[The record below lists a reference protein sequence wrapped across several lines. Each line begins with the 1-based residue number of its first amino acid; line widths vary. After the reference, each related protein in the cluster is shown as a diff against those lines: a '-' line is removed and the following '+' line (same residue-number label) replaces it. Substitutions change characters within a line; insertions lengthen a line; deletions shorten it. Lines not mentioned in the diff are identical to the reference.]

1 MKKLFLI
8 LFCMVSL
15 SAFAQPRFGIRPHAD
30 KSGKT
35 VDYAYLTPEY
45 VDTLKLVPNAYETII
60 VGAQLAG
67 DQVVTIN
74 STYAKPGD
82 KLYIVFKADGNI
94 RTLTFSTGFQQLV
107 LKYIGQF
114 NSTTLYP
121 NISVWPNERAL
132 LTFMYD
138 GTDWLE
144 MTEVYDINN
153 D

>member
-1 MKKLFLI
+1 MKKFIYIALTVFISMGAL
-8 LFCMVSL
+8 
-15 SAFAQPRFGIRPHAD
+15 AQTPTPRFGTRPHAD

-35 VDYAYLTPEY
+35 VDYAYLTPDY
-45 VDTLKLVPNAYETII
+45 VDTLNLVPNAYETII

-114 NSTTLYP
+114 N
-121 NISVWPNERAL
+121 
-132 LTFMYD
+132 
-138 GTDWLE
+138 
-144 MTEVYDINN
+144 
-153 D
+153 